1 MRTPAP
7 AKSMNVSA
15 TSKIARNDWR
25 LRRINPLVEV
35 RPPSVSDARKSDQRV
50 CRAGANPNN
59 KPAITEIPDV
69 NQSTVALIAMGAV
82 REMLT
87 GNKALNNSM
96 DQ

>member
-1 MRTPAP
+1 MA
-7 AKSMNVSA
+7 
-15 TSKIARNDWR
+15 
-25 LRRINPLVEV
+25 E
-35 RPPSVSDARKSDQRV
+35 
-50 CRAGANPNN
+50 ANPNN